1 MKKYV
6 LPVAVVYLS
15 AVTAAWAVPSS
26 NLPRLT
32 SPNDIVQVGSK
43 DKGKGKSHKGH
54 SHNNNHHNHHNNH
67 HYHHGYNDNYHYHG
81 RYWGHRYAY
90 RPYNWQT
97 LGCIAAGP
105 VWYCP

>member
-1 MKKYV
+1 MHKYV
-6 LPVAVVYLS
+6 LPAAALYLS
-15 AVTAAWAVPSS
+15 AVTGAWAMPAST
-26 NLPRLT
+26 LPQPI
-32 SPNDIVQVGSK
+32 SPNDIVQVGS
-43 DKGKGKSHKGH
+43 KGKGKSHKGH
-54 SHNNNHHNHHNNH
+54 SHNNNHHHHNNH

-90 RPYNWQT
+90 RPHNWQM